1 MPASA
6 AAQRANALMAVGRYP
21 EAIRDLIAALAS
33 APQDPELLCTLALAY
48 LNSGHPKDGLQFSRR
63 AVAAAPDDDWPYR
76 LLSLALR
83 RTGKPKAALDAAMA
97 AQRINPESQLVLMSV
112 AGAQVEARMTNEAL
126 GTANRAVAAG
136 PENPDA
142 YNLRGQVLIAQKRY
156 AEAEADFRYAL
167 RMNPTDW
174 VYNNNLGVVLRRQN
188 KKKDAVEAFERA
200 VRANPR
206 ARTARQNLF
215 GSTSAYVGGGTA
227 ILLYVALRLGLLT
240 IRSWD
245 RYTWVTVAA
254 GGVIFVVGLALWL
267 LARHRRAQLSGTVDR
282 FYALERRR
290 RRGRYFLYVG
300 WRLGPIL
307 LFFLL
312 ALLAVDLRSPYSATV
327 LGAAIVFALPWWLI
341 SIPVWRHLVLPRL
354 DQAGSDEG

>member
-1 MPASA
+1 
-6 AAQRANALMAVGRYP
+6 
-21 EAIRDLIAALAS
+21 
-33 APQDPELLCTLALAY
+33 
-48 LNSGHPKDGLQFSRR
+48 
-63 AVAAAPDDDWPYR
+63 
-76 LLSLALR
+76 
-83 RTGKPKAALDAAMA
+83 
-97 AQRINPESQLVLMSV
+97 
-112 AGAQVEARMTNEAL
+112 MTSDAL

-136 PENPDA
+136 PENPDS

-156 AEAEADFRYAL
+156 HEAEADFRYAL

-227 ILLYVALRLGLLT
+227 VLLYVALRLGLLT
-240 IRSWD
+240 IHSWD
-245 RYTWVTVAA
+245 RFNWVTVAVGA
-254 GGVIFVVGLALWL
+254 VVVGVGLALWL
-267 LARHRRAQLSGTVDR
+267 LARHRRAQLSGAVDQ

-307 LFFLL
+307 VLFLL
-312 ALLAVDLRSPYSATV
+312 ALLAVALQSPYSAAV
-327 LGAAIVFALPWWLI
+327 LGAAMVFALPWWLV
-341 SIPVWRHLVLPRL
+341 SIPMWRRMVLPRL
-354 DQAGSDEG
+354 DQPGPEEG